1 MSQGNL
7 GPGGSGVAVETKR
20 SFTDRLFGALKLD
33 ATVYEEVE
41 HDPTALSQAALVV
54 ALGAFA
60 QGAGMASDGGQA
72 GVLAGIVGAFLGWF
86 VGTAIVWII
95 GVKIMKHTSDYP
107 ELLRTLGFASA
118 PSLLF
123 GLGALPLGGL
133 RGVVAFAV
141 WVLTT
146 IAYVIAARQALDVST
161 GRAVFICVLASL
173 APVVL
178 VVLISMFVAGAAGL
192 TGASP
197 GTMAP

>member
-7 GPGGSGVAVETKR
+7 GPGSTGVVVDSKR
-20 SFTDRLFGALKLD
+20 SFADRLFGALKLD

-60 QGAGMASDGGQA
+60 QGAGMASDGGQGA
-72 GVLAGIVGAFLGWF
+72 VVAGIVGAFLGWF
-86 VGTAIVWII
+86 LGTAIVWII

-123 GLGALPLGGL
+123 ALGVLPLGSL
-133 RGVVAFAV
+133 RGVVAVAV
-141 WVLTT
+141 WLLTT
-146 IAYVIAARQALDVST
+146 IAYVIATRQALDVTT

-173 APVVL
+173 APVLL
-178 VVLISMFVAGAAGL
+178 VFVISMFVIGAAGV
-192 TGASP
+192 TGAP
-197 GTMAP
+197 GAMAP

>member
-7 GPGGSGVAVETKR
+7 GPGSTGVVVDSKR
-20 SFTDRLFGALKLD
+20 SFADRLFGALKLD

-60 QGAGMASDGGQA
+60 QGAGMASDGGQGA
-72 GVLAGIVGAFLGWF
+72 VVAGIVGAFLGWF
-86 VGTAIVWII
+86 LGTAIVWII

-123 GLGALPLGGL
+123 ALGVLPLGSL
-133 RGVVAFAV
+133 RGVVAVAV
-141 WVLTT
+141 WLLTT
-146 IAYVIAARQALDVST
+146 IAYVIAARQALDVTT

-173 APVVL
+173 APVLL
-178 VVLISMFVAGAAGL
+178 VFVISMFVIGAAGV
-192 TGASP
+192 TGSP
-197 GTMAP
+197 GAMAP